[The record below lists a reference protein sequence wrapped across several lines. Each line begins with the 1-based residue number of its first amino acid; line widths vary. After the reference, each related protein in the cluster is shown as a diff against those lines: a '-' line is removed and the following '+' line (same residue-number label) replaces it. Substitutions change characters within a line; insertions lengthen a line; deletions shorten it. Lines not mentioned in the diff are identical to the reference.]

1 MSVSILHPRF
11 DRRAA
16 GSSAPV
22 LMPAVLAR
30 LEAARPAQTQV
41 RVWRRFELLCMGLML
56 AMGRHTLAQMLVAL
70 GVTGTGWSGWY
81 QLLNQGRITLERLNE
96 QVLADGVALREEGE
110 PVVLVVD
117 STQVPRS
124 SNRFPGVGLGRQPRT
139 PVWQPGSHL
148 MQRWCGV
155 SVLVAER
162 ARGVSRAIPVWWGLA
177 RSERSAPMGETPVRS
192 EVTTVL
198 AGIVWVCAQLPAAAR
213 QKPVLVLGD
222 GAYGNARMLNGLPA
236 EVALLA
242 RVARSRRLWQM
253 PAPRE
258 GVGRP
263 RRYGAQGPLAEERRH
278 QHGVRWQRIQ
288 IMVRGVW
295 REGTVD
301 VSGPWLLQGAP
312 DHPVMLLTVRGKHAT
327 AGHRREVR
335 GDLLVVSAVQDADGP
350 WTLPLPVDQLLGWYW
365 QRWEVEVMHRELKT
379 TFGLGDQQAWSQTA
393 AALTQPWV
401 VAVYATLLLV
411 GCQQWGLGVG
421 PLPAHTGWHRP
432 VRFSFA
438 TLWQAYRQEVWTTA
452 EFQPTWARSPD
463 PWGKMTAWIDTIWS
477 ASLGIRHI

>member
-198 AGIVWVCAQLPAAAR
+198 TGIVWVCAQLPAAAR

-312 DHPVMLLTVRGKHAT
+312 DHPVMLLTVRANTPRPDTGARCGVICWWSEPFRCQRTVHHPPDRRPAI
-327 AGHRREVR
+327 GWHRQSMGVK
-335 GDLLVVSAVQDADGP
+335 SS
-350 WTLPLPVDQLLGWYW
+350 
-365 QRWEVEVMHRELKT
+365 RELKT
-379 TFGLGDQQAWSQTA
+379 LGLKEASLEPDRSRADPTLGGGGLCHPVARRLSAVGLGRRSTA
-393 AALTQPWV
+393 RPHR
-401 VAVYATLLLV
+401 VAPAGAVQFRHPVASLSAGGV
-411 GCQQWGLGVG
+411 DHSRISAHLGAIPG
-421 PLPAHTGWHRP
+421 PG
-432 VRFSFA
+432 
-438 TLWQAYRQEVWTTA
+438 
-452 EFQPTWARSPD
+452 
-463 PWGKMTAWIDTIWS
+463 GKMTAWIDTIWS